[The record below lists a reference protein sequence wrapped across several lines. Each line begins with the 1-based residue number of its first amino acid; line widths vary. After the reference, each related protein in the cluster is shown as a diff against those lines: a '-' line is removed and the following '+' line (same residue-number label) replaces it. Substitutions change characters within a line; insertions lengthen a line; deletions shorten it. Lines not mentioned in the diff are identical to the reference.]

1 MLKELIDKGYYSVHE
16 GFSCW
21 EDAVRASVQPLI
33 EAGAVKAAYG
43 DSIVNSVKKYGPYIV
58 IAPDIAIPHAEDK
71 DNVNETTL
79 CFMKSNRPVV
89 FDPEDREKDARLFFV
104 LASNDDEK
112 HLANLERLMDFLGDE
127 ERTAKLGE
135 AKTLEEILALL

>member
-1 MLKELIDKGYYSVHE
+1 M
-16 GFSCW
+16 
-21 EDAVRASVQPLI
+21 
-33 EAGAVKAAYG
+33 
-43 DSIVNSVKKYGPYIV
+43 
-58 IAPDIAIPHAEDK
+58 
-71 DNVNETTL
+71 
-79 CFMKSNRPVV
+79 V